1 MSPSSIDTHHCNQPL
16 PLQAFC
22 VHSSLALSR
31 GPFAHHPAFRPPV
44 LHSSLLAV
52 ATRKRL
58 MLFHFQ
64 GNEFVELK
72 DIGLSDI
79 HCMQWLG
86 DSICVGVKRECAAF
100 EHPARPNQPVVLLR
114 VLACPCARST
124 ACIWPTTVRALT

>member
-1 MSPSSIDTHHCNQPL
+1 M
-16 PLQAFC
+16 
-22 VHSSLALSR
+22 
-31 GPFAHHPAFRPPV
+31 

-100 EHPARPNQPVVLLR
+100 KHLALQPVVLLR
-114 VLACPCARST
+114 VLACLCARST
-124 ACIWPTTVRALT
+124 ACTWPATVRSLT